1 MNENLRSLLS
11 GDGSDM
17 SLSPSICGEV
27 TQLLT
32 RWNAKDPGDQQ
43 KLLDLLYPEL
53 KRIAHRRMRRERSD
67 HTLQGTALVNEFVVR
82 LCAETQQPWQSRVHF
97 LAVASRAMRRILVD
111 HARAHHS
118 QKRGGF
124 DKKVQLEDNVAEAR
138 QFADI
143 LEIHDLLEKLSAED
157 PRMANIVELRY
168 FGGLSHA
175 EVAETL
181 GMGERTVS
189 RDWQVA
195 RAWLYARMH
204 KRNSDAG

>member
-1 MNENLRSLLS
+1 M
-11 GDGSDM
+11 
-17 SLSPSICGEV
+17 
-27 TQLLT
+27 LLT

-53 KRIAHRRMRRERSD
+53 RRIAQQRMRRERTD

-82 LCAETQQPWQSRVHF
+82 LCAETQQPWQSRIHF

-111 HARAHHS
+111 HARANHS

-124 DKKVQLEDNVAEAR
+124 DKKVQLDDNVAEAR

-168 FGGLSHA
+168 FGGLSNG

-181 GMGERTVS
+181 GIGERTVS

-204 KRNSDAG
+204 KKTSDAG